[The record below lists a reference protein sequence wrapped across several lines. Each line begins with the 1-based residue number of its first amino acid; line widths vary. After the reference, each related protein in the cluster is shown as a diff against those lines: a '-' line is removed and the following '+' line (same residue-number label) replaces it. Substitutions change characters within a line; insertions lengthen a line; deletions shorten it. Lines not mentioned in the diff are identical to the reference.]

1 MLDLNRLRKW
11 MLNMVMVIYL
21 FCNFCNF
28 EYLRCD
34 NFCYDHI
41 WHLHS
46 LFVRGCRCCDHMVL
60 GFTTTY
66 AIWSYH
72 HLCCEFESC
81 SLRGVQHN
89 VIKFVSDL
97 WWFSIGTLV
106 SSTDKL
112 TATIKLKYCLTPWNQ
127 PNQQPTVCFKT
138 VPLTT
143 LQIKTLSEIWI

>member
-1 MLDLNRLRKW
+1 

-28 EYLRCD
+28 ENLRCD

-46 LFVRGCRCCDHMVL
+46 LLGTIAVVIMIL

-72 HLCCEFESC
+72 HSVCCEFESC
-81 SLRGVQHN
+81 SLRGVQHY
-89 VIKFVSDL
+89 VITFVSDL
-97 WWFSIGTLV
+97 WLFPPPRWNWNIVKHHKTNQ
-106 SSTDKL
+106 TDNKL
-112 TATIKLKYCLTPWNQ
+112 FASKQCYLQHCKLKPCQKSGYNNKQATFQ
-127 PNQQPTVCFKT
+127 
-138 VPLTT
+138 
-143 LQIKTLSEIWI
+143 S